1 MSWVKLLGVCC
12 LIGSGIWAAYRVNR
26 EASTAL
32 AELEAWQKLLRY
44 VKAQIDCFSLP
55 IGRILEGVDSS
66 LLAACGY
73 TAEKTPND
81 FLEMFSY
88 CGIRDTQGRKILF
101 EFCEGA
107 GKRYR
112 EEESRS
118 CDYFIALLSER
129 IGQLRAQL
137 PNRKRL
143 CSTLCVSAT
152 VAVVI
157 LLI

>member
-1 MSWVKLLGVCC
+1 MSWVKLLGACC
-12 LIGSGIWAAYRVNR
+12 LIGGGLWAAHRVNR
-26 EASTAL
+26 EASTSL
-32 AELEAWQKLLRY
+32 AELEAWQKLLRT

-55 IGRILEGVDSS
+55 IGRILEGVEGP
-66 LLAACGY
+66 LLDDCGY
-73 TAEKTPND
+73 TGERAPRD
-81 FLEMFSY
+81 FLEMFSL
-88 CGIRDTQGRKILF
+88 CEIRDTQGRKILF

-118 CDYFIALLSER
+118 CDYFIALLTER

-143 CSTLCVSAT
+143 CSTLCVSST